1 MTGVIIQ
8 HRTVRSSA
16 LILVPVLSIP
26 IPNAR
31 PCRVCQIPHLVK
43 TVHLSLSPTGSAIV
57 SVGVLDLLKK
67 AGMVGTTFDVTGS
80 TDTPPPIIV
89 GDPKKPRQVQDHKTY
104 SQQIWRPH
112 ERLAG

>member
-1 MTGVIIQ
+1 
-8 HRTVRSSA
+8 
-16 LILVPVLSIP
+16 
-26 IPNAR
+26 
-31 PCRVCQIPHLVK
+31 
-43 TVHLSLSPTGSAIV
+43 
-57 SVGVLDLLKK
+57 LDLLKK